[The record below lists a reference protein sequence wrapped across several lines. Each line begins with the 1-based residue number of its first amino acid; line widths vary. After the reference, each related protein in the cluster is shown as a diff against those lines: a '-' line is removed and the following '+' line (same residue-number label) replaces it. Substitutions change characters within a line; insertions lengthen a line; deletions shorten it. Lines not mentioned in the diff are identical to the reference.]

1 MKKNNNETQKAGA
14 APQDDYPETP
24 TFPNRL
30 TITPEVVDDTELA
43 DTALADAVSA
53 ANNLAANLDK
63 LANCVLENT
72 RQHLLQ
78 SISLGYLLD
87 NLQQECGRKRVNF
100 TALFSN
106 SKDDDK
112 RKKALAAVGGQGFS
126 FTYQAA
132 NKKVQLFRGVRERM
146 VQAGGMTEQEVQRM
160 ISDHAAQLAFGED
173 IGALWAP
180 YLTSTSLRQAYL
192 ELAPAKPQPT
202 LGNTLDNA
210 VQQPSPFADWEAQRA
225 NLCTRFG
232 GIFSNLDLYITDMSR
247 YTKPEDRIA
256 QAEQLEDAAKKLRSM
271 KTQYDLP
278 GVDPAN

>member
-1 MKKNNNETQKAGA
+1 M
-14 APQDDYPETP
+14 
-24 TFPNRL
+24 RL

-43 DTALADAVSA
+43 DTALANAVSA

-112 RKKALAAVGGQGFS
+112 RKRALAAVGGQGFS
-126 FTYQAA
+126 FTYQSA
-132 NKKVQLFRGVRERM
+132 NKKLQLFRGVRERM

-202 LGNTLDNA
+202 LGSTLDNA
-210 VQQPSPFADWEAQRA
+210 AQKPAAFASWEEQRA
-225 NLCTRFG
+225 SLCSKFG
-232 GIFSNLDLYITDMSR
+232 GLFATLDTYISDMSR
-247 YTKPEDRIA
+247 YVKPEDRLA
-256 QAEQLEDAAKKLRSM
+256 QADQLEEAAKKLRAM
-271 KTQYDLP
+271 KTQPDLP
-278 GVDPAN
+278 AIEQPAK